1 MTEIT
6 ETPPTDTIT
15 APTPTPLPIQDALH
29 EALDQAD
36 EERLNALLA
45 TAHPADIA
53 HLLSTLPAKQ
63 RTALWH
69 AESLVQS
76 EVLAYVDDSI
86 RAELIED
93 MPAEEVAAA
102 TEQMDT
108 DDAVDLLQDLP
119 EERVEEVLQA
129 MDELRRL
136 RLTQILSYD
145 EDTAGG
151 LMNTDTL
158 TVRLDLRLSTVLRYL
173 RRHEKL
179 PEKTEALLVVDME
192 NRYQGML
199 FLTDLIT
206 QDPDLKVREV
216 MSQTVEAIP
225 AQIST
230 REVARIFEH
239 RDLLTAPVVD
249 ENGVLLGRIT
259 VDDVL
264 DVIRSE
270 AEHALMSHAG
280 LDEEDDMFAPI
291 LTTSRNRAVW
301 LGINLV
307 TAFLAAWVIGLFE
320 ATLQQVVALAVLM
333 PIVASMGGIA
343 GSQTLTVVIRGIAL
357 DKVNNKN
364 APWLLRKEVAV
375 GILNGLLWAVVVA
388 GIAIVWF
395 NDYLLGLI
403 IGAAV
408 TINLFFAAF
417 SGMLVPLLL
426 KRLSIDPALAGG
438 VILTTVT
445 DVVGFA
451 SFLGLATAFLLPAA

>member
-1 MTEIT
+1 MTEATEIT
-6 ETPPTDTIT
+6 PT

-29 EALDQAD
+29 EALEQAD
-36 EERLNALLA
+36 EERLNSLLT

-53 HLLSTLPAKQ
+53 HLLSTLPLKQ

-69 AESLVQS
+69 AEALIQS
-76 EVLAYVDDSI
+76 EVLAYVNDNI

-93 MPAEEVAAA
+93 MPAEDVAAA

-199 FLTDLIT
+199 FLTDLII
-206 QDPDLKVREV
+206 QDPELKVSEV
-216 MSQTVEAIP
+216 MSLSIEAIP
-225 AQIST
+225 ASSST

-259 VDDVL
+259 VDDVM

-270 AEHALMSHAG
+270 AEHAFMRHAG

-301 LGINLV
+301 LGINLA
-307 TAFLAAWVIGLFE
+307 TAFLAAWVIGQFE
-320 ATLQQVVALAVLM
+320 ATLEQVVALAVLM

-343 GSQTLTVVIRGIAL
+343 GSQTLTVMIRGIAL

-388 GIAIVWF
+388 GISIVWF
-395 NDYLLGLI
+395 HDYLLGLI

-426 KRLSIDPALAGG
+426 KRFSIDPALAGG

-445 DVVGFA
+445 DVIGFA
-451 SFLGLATAFLLPAA
+451 SFLGLATLFLLPAA